1 MSRETIVLNGVS
13 GVGVNVYND
22 EGVCVCLADPSPA
35 CSAAPTLRYNFT
47 LALWPLIAIRT
58 ITTMTNKPVDVVVDE
73 KMSDAE
79 FKEVAPEPH
88 LITPQQIQ
96 ARFATLRDLNTEQ
109 MTALNKKLVSRLD
122 WRLMPCITL
131 MFLMK

>member
-1 MSRETIVLNGVS
+1 
-13 GVGVNVYND
+13 
-22 EGVCVCLADPSPA
+22 
-35 CSAAPTLRYNFT
+35 
-47 LALWPLIAIRT
+47 
-58 ITTMTNKPVDVVVDE
+58 MTHKPVNIVVDE
-73 KMSDAE
+73 KMHDAE

-96 ARFATLRDLNTEQ
+96 ARFETLRDLNPEQ

-131 MFLMK
+131 